1 VRARRYRF
9 LQHHR
14 AAATQQIE
22 AGLVAIVE
30 WRRHGCACGHLQLG
44 RGGVVDQQEFA
55 LFVLNGHARWKQA
68 QNVAQDFQFAAEI
81 AFTIL
86 ARCARLKVVFGE
98 TTHARS
104 LAKSLVVLVK
114 WN

>member
-1 VRARRYRF
+1 MRARRYRF

-68 QNVAQDFQFAAEI
+68 QNVAQDFQFA
-81 AFTIL
+81 L
-86 ARCARLKVVFGE
+86 KSLSLSWRDRARLKVVFGE
-98 TTHARS
+98 TMHARS